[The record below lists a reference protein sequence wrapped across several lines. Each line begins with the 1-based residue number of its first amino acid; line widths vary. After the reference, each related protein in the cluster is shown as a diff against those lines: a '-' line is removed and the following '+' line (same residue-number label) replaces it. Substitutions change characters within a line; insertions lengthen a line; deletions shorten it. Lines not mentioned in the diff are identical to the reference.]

1 MDLAPAAVT
10 AGLPVPAEQG
20 AAEPAS
26 APAALR
32 SVEADAAWVPRDN
45 VYAQY
50 GIGEEQLFAALE
62 EQNEW
67 WRDSTLER
75 LLDRELSG

>member
-1 MDLAPAAVT
+1 
-10 AGLPVPAEQG
+10 
-20 AAEPAS
+20 
-26 APAALR
+26 LR

-62 EQNEW
+62 EPNEG

>member
-1 MDLAPAAVT
+1 MGLAPAAVT
-10 AGLPVPAEQG
+10 AGLPVPA
-20 AAEPAS
+20 
-26 APAALR
+26 
-32 SVEADAAWVPRDN
+32 
-45 VYAQY
+45 AQY